1 MPTPGTVQLVT
12 VASGVPTVG
21 SGTVSTL
28 DNIFNAT
35 NGPVDVKAA
44 STLPAATDKALV
56 ATIRDPITIVSSQL
70 SPLGQAAASASTP
83 VVLSTDQF
91 PIAANLVSGV
101 ISTAMTATTS
111 TQLLPS
117 PGGGLRNYIT
127 SITVSNS
134 HATVGTDVNILDGA
148 TVIYVIPAAA
158 VYGGAVISF
167 PTPLRQP
174 TLATAINAQN
184 VTTGSSIKVS
194 ATGWKGA

>member
-111 TQLLPS
+111 TQLLAS
-117 PGGGLRNYIT
+117 PGAGLRNFIT
-127 SITVSNS
+127 
-134 HATVGTDVNILDGA
+134 
-148 TVIYVIPAAA
+148 
-158 VYGGAVISF
+158 
-167 PTPLRQP
+167 
-174 TLATAINAQN
+174 
-184 VTTGSSIKVS
+184 
-194 ATGWKGA
+194 

>member
-35 NGPVDVKAA
+35 NGPVDVKTA
-44 STLPAATDKALV
+44 STLPAATDKALM

>member
-35 NGPVDVKAA
+35 NGPVDVKTA

>member
-1 MPTPGTVQLVT
+1 MADPAVT
-12 VASGVPTVG
+12 LTNGVPT
-21 SGTVSTL
+21 SGTGLITTL
-28 DNIFNAT
+28 GQVFDPT
-35 NGPVDVKAA
+35 TGPAAIKAA
-44 STLPAATDKALV
+44 STLPVATDKALV
-56 ATIRDPITIVSSQL
+56 ATVRDPIFISPTQL
-70 SPLGQAAASASTP
+70 GTLGQATGANSVP

-91 PIAANLVSGV
+91 PIGANMVSGV
-101 ISTAMTATTS
+101 ISTAMTGTTS
-111 TQLLPS
+111 TQLLAS
-117 PGGGLRNYIT
+117 PGAGLRNYIT

-148 TVIYVIPAAA
+148 TVIHVIPAAA
-158 VYGGAVISF
+158 AYGGAVICF

>member
-56 ATIRDPITIVSSQL
+56 ATLRDAVTISASQL

-91 PIAANLVSGV
+91 PIAANMVSGC

-127 SITVSNS
+127 AITVSNS

-148 TVIYVIPAAA
+148 TVIHVIPAAA
-158 VYGGAVISF
+158 AYGGAVICF

>member
-70 SPLGQAAASASTP
+70 SPLGQAAASASTCSRRSVCDRRP
-83 VVLSTDQF
+83 APL
-91 PIAANLVSGV
+91 AAILNRKRRNASPDSGACGV
-101 ISTAMTATTS
+101 A
-111 TQLLPS
+111 L
-117 PGGGLRNYIT
+117 
-127 SITVSNS
+127 
-134 HATVGTDVNILDGA
+134 
-148 TVIYVIPAAA
+148 
-158 VYGGAVISF
+158 
-167 PTPLRQP
+167 
-174 TLATAINAQN
+174 
-184 VTTGSSIKVS
+184 K
-194 ATGWKGA
+194 